1 MTKRVLII
9 DDDPD
14 DIETIRRFLAKET
27 TDVRG
32 VTDSMQAETA
42 FQEFGPDLVLLDL
55 HMPEPDGVEILRR
68 LGPVRSRLGF
78 LPVIVLT
85 GDHGPRAREIALVL
99 GANDFLTKP
108 LDGIEVL
115 LRVRNMLRTRQF
127 FVELANAYEAL
138 ERRSGL

>member
-14 DIETIRRFLAKET
+14 DIEAIRRFLAKET

-32 VTDSMQAETA
+32 VTDSMQAEKV
-42 FQEFGPDLVLLDL
+42 FREFEPDLVLLDL
-55 HMPEPDGVEILRR
+55 HMPAPDGIEILRR
-68 LGPVRSRLGF
+68 LAPIRSRLGF
-78 LPVIVLT
+78 LPVMVLT
-85 GDHGPRAREIALVL
+85 GDHGPRTREVALVL

-127 FVELANAYEAL
+127 FVELSNAYEAL
-138 ERRSGL
+138 ERRAGP